1 MGKIKKAGI
10 ITGAVVGGVIGGA
23 VSLTGKL
30 AKNKTIDQI
39 GSSIMDSTIYTGTI
53 AGEVISGTAD
63 VVSGKIAKD
72 NIKVRHGKDD
82 VKAGCG
88 KMVGNVVGNVKLVA
102 ENGGEI
108 IKGARHMDKK
118 RVVKGAKSLAKVVAV
133 GMMTVGAIKISNDE
147 EDIIGEDVESQ
158 WDGDTSEMPE
168 GKMQQSPYAGDVRG
182 DSMGIGDDLAL
193 DDEDLENIGDTAG
206 NGAGDFEDSDMSED
220 QLAEDEEDFET
231 DYTC

>member
-1 MGKIKKAGI
+1 M
-10 ITGAVVGGVIGGA
+10 
-23 VSLTGKL
+23 
-30 AKNKTIDQI
+30 
-39 GSSIMDSTIYTGTI
+39 
-53 AGEVISGTAD
+53 
-63 VVSGKIAKD
+63 VSGKIAKD

-158 WDGDTSEMPE
+158 WDGDTSAMPE
-168 GKMQQSPYAGDVRG
+168 GDRKNE
-182 DSMGIGDDLAL
+182 DSTPGVGFESLGIGDDLAL